1 MLQIKFPDGNTKNFE
16 KNISILEVAKSISN
30 SLAKEAVAGRV
41 NGQLKDLCVQIEQ
54 DCELEIIKKSEYI
67 KLPPVL
73 IINANNAG
81 QSKRYIPIGLSSLI
95 SSKNACALFMG
106 IRKPP

>member
-41 NGQLKDLCVQIEQ
+41 NGILKDLCVQIEQ
-54 DCELEIIKKSEYI
+54 DCELEIIKK
-67 KLPPVL
+67 
-73 IINANNAG
+73 
-81 QSKRYIPIGLSSLI
+81 
-95 SSKNACALFMG
+95 
-106 IRKPP
+106 